1 MPGKLYIYSYS
12 GFTMVA
18 STVSTKFFTNQDE
31 NTLLDK
37 IKGIFTH
44 RNIHFFDALVGYFYA
59 SGYFRVRSYIE
70 RAAEVRVLVGINV
83 DKMVYE
89 ASKQGVLFTA
99 DAWKSQE
106 DFFESVK
113 NNIQQAK
120 YSKIVEDGMLGMIDD
135 IVSGKLQIRV
145 HPKQNIHAKV
155 YIFREQIRH
164 NHGYGSVITGSSN
177 LTEPGLERNFEFNV
191 ELRENGDIDFATDTF
206 EQLWHESVPVA
217 EEFIARL
224 KKETFLNDQFT
235 PYEVYL
241 KFLIEY
247 FGKSIDYDPNSETD
261 LPKGFL
267 PLVYQADAVN
277 DGYNKMAR
285 HGGFFLSDVVGLG
298 KTIIATRIA
307 KKFYFKNGFP
317 EYRSRTLIV
326 VPPALKLNWE
336 ETIDRFN
343 LDGVDIVTNG
353 SLHKVRTPD
362 KYDLVI
368 VDEAHKFRSDTADAY
383 NDLQK
388 ICKTP
393 TRRRKADGS
402 RYAKRVM
409 LVSATPLNNYPED
422 IANQVYLFQDSKDS
436 TLEIGNLQHFFRQQI
451 DAYRKLKHEPDMA
464 KVTEGVRRIYEQIRV
479 KVIEPLTVR
488 RTRTDLKIH
497 HQYKDD
503 LVAQKI
509 EFPDVRKPEKI
520 LYQLAPHLETL
531 YDHTIR
537 CLTHPTDGLTYNRYR
552 AIGFLKPYKKQKYK
566 KADMIATQLAKIMKT
581 MLVKRIDSSFYAFR
595 QSIRRFCE
603 ATDAMVKMFDNGR
616 IFIAPNLPVSDM
628 INDGKEDELLDLV
641 TNLMDTERSAAPAT
655 IDICTADDFE
665 PGFYEGLL
673 RDQRILND
681 LSKAWTDLGDE
692 DPKIDTFIQYIQ
704 NTLFG
709 PENREKKLVVF
720 SESKETTEYVARRLK
735 AAVSHRILTVD
746 SHTRKDRMPAIR
758 ANFDANLPTDQQQND
773 LDIIISTE
781 VLAEGVNLH
790 RANVIVNYDTPWNAT
805 RLMQRIGRVNRI
817 GTKAKE
823 VLIYNFFPTAQ
834 VDSDIELQKKAMM
847 KLQAF
852 HAALGEDSQIYSPD
866 EVTESFGLFD
876 KDVDEER
883 DEKLDYLMQIRDLK
897 EKDPDLFKRIKTMP
911 LRARVGRKDRMQ
923 HQATI
928 AFIRDQKRDAF
939 LYVKADN
946 LGEDCKVE
954 ELTFLE
960 TAKRFQCMV
969 HERATKLHDHHHE
982 QVQLAVDRFRT
993 QVEAEKAQDKKVD
1006 VSQGPNEKKALMF
1019 LDAFLTLPF
1028 IADEEKTTVGLA
1040 KDAIRRGRFQN
1051 LQRDVNKLQKSQA
1064 KVKVQAAVLLD
1075 SLLKILNS
1083 YPLNQPDD
1091 EQTTVP
1097 TASVVVTPIEPAI
1110 IISES
1115 FSV

>member
-1 MPGKLYIYSYS
+1 M
-12 GFTMVA
+12 TV
-18 STVSTKFFTNQDE
+18 STTSTKFFTNHEE
-31 NTLLDK
+31 NTLLSK
-37 IKGIFTH
+37 IEGIFTH
-44 RNIHFFDALVGYFYA
+44 RNIYFFDALVGYFYA
-59 SGYFRVRSYIE
+59 SGYFRVRPYID
-70 RAAEVRVLVGINV
+70 RAGKVRVLVGINV
-83 DKMVYE
+83 DKLVHQ
-89 ASKQGVLFTA
+89 ASQQGILFTA

-106 DFFESVK
+106 DFFESAK
-113 NNIQQAK
+113 KNIQQAK
-120 YSKIVEDGMLGMIDD
+120 YNKAVEDGMLGMIDD
-135 IVSGKLQIRV
+135 IASGRLQIRV

-155 YIFREQIRH
+155 YIFREQVRH
-164 NHGYGSVITGSSN
+164 DHGYGSVITGSSN

-191 ELRENGDIDFATDTF
+191 ELRENGDIDFATETF
-206 EQLWHESVPVA
+206 ERLWQESVPVS

-224 KKETFLNDQFT
+224 KSETFLNDQFT

-247 FGKSIDYDPNSETD
+247 FGKSIDIDPNSDD

-277 DGYNKMAR
+277 DGYNKMVK

-317 EYRSRTLIV
+317 EHRSRTLIV

-336 ETIDRFN
+336 ETVDRFN

-353 SLHKVRTPD
+353 SLHKVRSPD

-393 TRRRKADGS
+393 TRRRRADGS

-464 KVTEGVRRIYEQIRV
+464 KVNAGVRQVYEQIRI

-497 HQYKDD
+497 PLYKDD
-503 LVAQKI
+503 LVAQNI
-509 EFPDVRKPEKI
+509 AFPDVRKPEKI
-520 LYQLAPHLETL
+520 LYQLSPALETL
-531 YDHTIR
+531 YDYTIR
-537 CLTHPTDGLTYNRYR
+537 CLTHPTEGLTYNRYR

-566 KADMIATQLAKIMKT
+566 KADMIATQLARIMKT
-581 MLVKRIDSSFYAFR
+581 MLVKRIDSSFHAFR
-595 QSIRRFCE
+595 QSIGRFCN

-616 IFIAPNLPVSDM
+616 VFIAPNLPVSDM
-628 INDGKEDELLDLV
+628 INDGREDELLDLV
-641 TNLMDTERSAAPAT
+641 TSLMDTDPT
-655 IDICTADDFE
+655 LDICTADDFE
-665 PGFYEGLL
+665 PGFYDGLV
-673 RDQRILND
+673 RDQKILKQ
-681 LSKAWTDLGDE
+681 LSDAWHDLGDE
-692 DPKIDTFIQYIQ
+692 DPKIDTFIDYI
-704 NTLFG
+704 NTQLFG
-709 PENREKKLVVF
+709 ADNREKKLVVF
-720 SESKETTEYVARRLK
+720 SESKETTEYVARRLRD
-735 AAVSHRILTVD
+735 AVPYRILTVD
-746 SHTRKDRMPAIR
+746 SHSRKDRMPTIR
-758 ANFDANLPTDQQQND
+758 ANFDANLPADLQQNAD
-773 LDIIISTE
+773 MSDRYDILISTE

-817 GTKAKE
+817 GTKAKNI
-823 VLIYNFFPTAQ
+823 LIYNFFPTAQ

-866 EVTESFGLFD
+866 EETGTFGLFD

-911 LRARVGRKDRMQ
+911 MRARVGRKDRLQ
-923 HQATI
+923 PNSTI
-928 AFIRDQKRDAF
+928 SFIRDQKRDAF
-939 LYVKADN
+939 LFVHND
-946 LGEDCKVE
+946 GRVE

-969 HERATKLHDHHHE
+969 HERAVKLHDHHHE
-982 QVQLAVDRFRT
+982 QVQRAVERFQA
-993 QVEAEKAQDKKVD
+993 QVEAEKAQDKKID
-1006 VSQGPNEKKALMF
+1006 VSQGPNEKRALSF
-1019 LDAFLTLPF
+1019 LDAFLGLPF
-1028 IADEEKTTVGLA
+1028 IADDEKMLVGLA
-1040 KDAIRRGRFQN
+1040 KEAIRRGRFQN
-1051 LQRDVNKLQKSQA
+1051 LQRDINKLQKSQT

-1075 SLLKILNS
+1075 SLTKILNG
-1083 YPLNQPDD
+1083 YPLAQPAD
-1091 EQTTVP
+1091 ETTATLVVP
-1097 TASVVVTPIEPAI
+1097 LVTIPTEPAI

-1115 FSV
+1115 FSA